1 MRTVRRFRLIPALAA
16 LLLAAALYG
25 CSGGGQAALAA
36 GSVNGETIAAEE
48 LDYFKTRLRADVVLY
63 FTEKYAADANAP
75 GFWQTPYGG
84 VTPEQELENRAFDA
98 CVRAKVQLILMR
110 EKGIYGDVSY
120 QGLYDKAV
128 AFNNRG
134 ASGANGPG
142 LQTVRLDSFYTY
154 YIDTGAMQ
162 LKNILA
168 EREIKPSPAAVA
180 ERADA
185 LAAQN
190 PGAGRTELE
199 TMAKAALIDEAY
211 EEYVNRLVE
220 SAVVVRP

>member
-110 EKGIYGDVSY
+110 EKGICGDVYY
-120 QGLYDKAV
+120 QGLDNKAGGRY
-128 AFNNRG
+128 NRG
-134 ASGANGPG
+134 ASGA
-142 LQTVRLDSFYTY
+142 
-154 YIDTGAMQ
+154 
-162 LKNILA
+162 
-168 EREIKPSPAAVA
+168 
-180 ERADA
+180 
-185 LAAQN
+185 
-190 PGAGRTELE
+190 
-199 TMAKAALIDEAY
+199 
-211 EEYVNRLVE
+211 
-220 SAVVVRP
+220 